1 MLSGVAVVAVLAAV
15 PGVLAVAAVQA
26 LACFAEKCF
35 FARMQFSFFTMCGH
49 NVVHLHVK
57 TTTQ

>member
-26 LACFAEKCF
+26 LACFAEECF
-35 FARMQFSFFTMCGH
+35 FSRGCIF
-49 NVVHLHVK
+49 HVSQCVD
-57 TTTQ
+57 TTWCTYM